1 MKIFLNH
8 RQMQQCLIHPSLGD
22 PICLTANTV
31 IDVDDMLAYRM
42 MFFIEI
48 ILAVSLEQRRQLFHK
63 QIFHCL
69 SQFIP
74 LFNRNF
80 PLERYSSAK
89 IQISPFSSLVNNIL
103 LAFSLNYLVLEYY
116 REELN
121 GLARFLKAASSFLK
135 EKLDVEKLIQT
146 WIVLSFDQMTAKESE
161 APEENRLQLKYS
173 EDDIA
178 ELTGLKSTKPKTNR
192 ININVHL

>member
-1 MKIFLNH
+1 MPKFIFSPRRSCLQHILLRGNMKIFSAFFYIPIIHMKIFLNH

-42 MFFIEI
+42 MFFTEI

-103 LAFSLNYLVLEYY
+103 LAFSLNYLVKNVNQILIFNHNFYFTSV
-116 REELN
+116 LILT
-121 GLARFLKAASSFLK
+121 LASDFILL
-135 EKLDVEKLIQT
+135 
-146 WIVLSFDQMTAKESE
+146 
-161 APEENRLQLKYS
+161 
-173 EDDIA
+173 
-178 ELTGLKSTKPKTNR
+178 
-192 ININVHL
+192 

>member
-1 MKIFLNH
+1 M
-8 RQMQQCLIHPSLGD
+8 
-22 PICLTANTV
+22 
-31 IDVDDMLAYRM
+31 
-42 MFFIEI
+42 
-48 ILAVSLEQRRQLFHK
+48 
-63 QIFHCL
+63 
-69 SQFIP
+69 
-74 LFNRNF
+74 
-80 PLERYSSAK
+80 
-89 IQISPFSSLVNNIL
+89 
-103 LAFSLNYLVLEYY
+103 
-116 REELN
+116 
-121 GLARFLKAASSFLK
+121 K